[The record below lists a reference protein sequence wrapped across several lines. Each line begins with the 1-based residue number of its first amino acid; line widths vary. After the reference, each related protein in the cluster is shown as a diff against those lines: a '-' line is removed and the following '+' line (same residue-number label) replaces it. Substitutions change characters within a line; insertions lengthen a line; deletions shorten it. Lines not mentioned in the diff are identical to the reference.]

1 MPEPHSAKK
10 DTPAPLQLSH
20 QVRTF
25 ETDARGRLTASA
37 LLNILQYTAGKHA
50 DMLGWSVR
58 GLQEQGKT
66 WVLQRFYCDIRSLP
80 SDDEI
85 IHITTY
91 PSDADKLLAYRDYKV
106 ENESGDI
113 IVKATSSWVILNL
126 ESRRVEPVPAHVAG
140 LSGTFGPRIIR
151 FRDRRLKAFSPELAE
166 NAADFRI
173 RKHDLD
179 LNRHVNNVR
188 YMEWGLESVPDSVFD
203 TQQLRELDIV
213 FKAECFFGDVVRAF
227 SRAISSEEGYC
238 FEHLLQR
245 SSDSRI
251 VCLMRSRWHDL

>member
-1 MPEPHSAKK
+1 MQESHSVEENTA
-10 DTPAPLQLSH
+10 APLQLSH

-25 ETDARGRLTASA
+25 ETDARGKLTASA

-58 GLQEQGKT
+58 GLQQQGKT
-66 WVLQRFYCDIRSLP
+66 WVLQRFYCDILSLP
-80 SDDEI
+80 SDDEV

-113 IVKATSSWVILNL
+113 IVRATSSWVILNL
-126 ESRRVEPVPAHVAG
+126 QNRRVVPVPEHVSK
-140 LSGTFGPRIIR
+140 LSNSFGPRIIS
-151 FRDRRLKAFSPELAE
+151 FRDSRLQAFSPELAE
-166 NAADFRI
+166 DEADFRI

-188 YMEWGLESVPDSVFD
+188 YMEWGLESVPETVFD

-227 SRAISSEEGYC
+227 SRPVSSTEGTS
-238 FEHLLQR
+238 FEHLLRR
-245 SSDSRI
+245 SSDSRT
-251 VCLMRSRWHDL
+251 VCLMRSRWHNL